1 MKPPLWERDLVEG
14 SSMLAGFL
22 VLCSQLCLR
31 FLVLL
36 RSPAAAVDKVYQE
49 TASSDLAH
57 AIGMADHGSQSQ
69 LV

>member
-1 MKPPLWERDLVEG
+1 MKPPLWEGDLVGG
-14 SSMLAGFL
+14 SSVLAEFL

-36 RSPAAAVDKVYQE
+36 RPPAADIDKVYQE
-49 TASSDLAH
+49 TASFDLAL
-57 AIGMADHGSQSQ
+57 AIGMAGHGSQSQ

>member
-1 MKPPLWERDLVEG
+1 V
-14 SSMLAGFL
+14 LAEFL
-22 VLCSQLCLR
+22 ALCSQLCLR

-36 RSPAAAVDKVYQE
+36 QPPAAAVDKVYQE
-49 TASSDLAH
+49 TVSFDLAL